1 MISKKMA
8 ATINRQITEELYSA
22 YLYFSFSAYA
32 THTGL
37 NGAATWFWVQGQEEM
52 THAWRFI
59 NYLNDVGEHVILDA
73 IAKPPSE
80 FKSLTQMFEETLKH
94 EKKVTAL
101 ISALA
106 NLAEQEKDHAS
117 REMLQWF
124 VKEQVE
130 EEKNATE
137 ILAKLKLA
145 GSAGLFLVDK
155 DLGTRVF
162 VMPIDLAGGAAAA
175 PAGA

>member
-8 ATINRQITEELYSA
+8 ALINKQIGEELYSA
-22 YLYFSFSAYA
+22 YLYFSFSSFA
-32 THTGL
+32 TFTGL

-52 THAWRFI
+52 THAWRFM
-59 NYLNDVGEHVILDA
+59 NYVNDVGEHVILGA

-80 FKSLTQMFEETLKH
+80 FKSLAQMFDETLKH
-94 EKKVTAL
+94 EKHITAC
-101 ISALA
+101 IGAIVNLA
-106 NLAEQEKDHAS
+106 NDEKDHAT

-137 ILAKLKLA
+137 IISTLKLA
-145 GSAGLFLVDK
+145 GAAGLFLVDK
-155 DLGTRVF
+155 DLGARVF
-162 VMPIDLAGGAAAA
+162 VMPPDLAGGAAA